1 MEQAENI
8 NMGVIEAF
16 LQSLPEKLLN
26 LGIRTVLAILFFV
39 IGVQLIRLIRKIVKK
54 SLKKASVEIG
64 SIQFLDSCMKTVL
77 YIVLILMIGAWFGI
91 DAASVVA
98 VLGSLGLTIGLAM
111 QGSLANF
118 AGGVL
123 LLTTKPFKVGDY
135 IMEDTNKN
143 EGFVTSI
150 ELFYTRLRTI
160 DNKIIVIP
168 NGTLANS
175 SLTNLT
181 FMEERMLDLR
191 IGISYHSD
199 MKKAK
204 ELIEELMLN
213 EITVRKDKEILVF
226 VAELTDSAVQIGFRG
241 WVATKDYWKT
251 RWDLLEKAKICFEQ
265 NGISIPFPQMDIH
278 LIDNLTQK

>member
-1 MEQAENI
+1 MEQTENI
-8 NMGVIEAF
+8 NIGVIEAF

-26 LGIRTVLAILFFV
+26 LGIRTVLAILLFL
-39 IGVQLIRLIRKIVKK
+39 IGVQLIRLIRKIIKK
-54 SLKKASVEIG
+54 SLKKAAVEIG
-64 SIQFLDSCMKTVL
+64 SIQFLDSCIKTVL

-135 IMEDTNKN
+135 ILEDTNKN

-150 ELFYTRLRTI
+150 ELFYTRLRTV
-160 DNKIIVIP
+160 DNKIIIIP

-191 IGISYHSD
+191 IGISYQAD
-199 MKKAK
+199 IAKAK
-204 ELIEELMLN
+204 QLIKDILMN
-213 EITVRKDKEILVF
+213 EDAIHKDKETQIF
-226 VAELTDSAVQIGFRG
+226 VADFLDSAVQIGFRG
-241 WVATKDYWKT
+241 FVATKDYWTT
-251 RWDLLEKAKICFEQ
+251 RWDVLEKVKESFDQ
-265 NGISIPFPQMDIH
+265 NGIEIPYQQVDIH
-278 LIDNLTQK
+278 VIDNLTQK

>member
-1 MEQAENI
+1 MEQTENI
-8 NMGVIEAF
+8 NIGVIEAF

-26 LGIRTVLAILFFV
+26 LGIRTVLAILLFL
-39 IGVQLIRLIRKIVKK
+39 IGVQLIRLIRKIIKK
-54 SLKKASVEIG
+54 SLKKAAVEIG
-64 SIQFLDSCMKTVL
+64 SIQFLDSCIKTVL

-135 IMEDTNKN
+135 ILEDTNKN

-150 ELFYTRLRTI
+150 ELFYTRLRTV
-160 DNKIIVIP
+160 DNKIIIIP

-191 IGISYHSD
+191 IGISYQAD
-199 MKKAK
+199 IAKAK
-204 ELIEELMLN
+204 QLIKDILMN
-213 EITVRKDKEILVF
+213 EDAIHKDKETQIF
-226 VAELTDSAVQIGFRG
+226 VADFLDSAVQIGFRG
-241 WVATKDYWKT
+241 FVATKDYWTT
-251 RWDLLEKAKICFEQ
+251 RWDVLEKVKESFDQ
-265 NGISIPFPQMDIH
+265 NGIEIPYQQVDIS
-278 LIDNLTQK
+278 NER